1 MTVLIKKKIILK
13 NASGFFILFLAIY
26 VYFIGA
32 VAAHSQKRGNYMALL
47 KTELLRSIKT
57 ESAFMAASSEKNLEY
72 LTALGYETPKD
83 LGIIKRTSNVAAG
96 NAFQN
101 IFY

>member
-1 MTVLIKKKIILK
+1 MNVLIKKKIIFK
-13 NASGFFILFLAIY
+13 NASVFFIVFLAVY

-32 VAAHSQKRGNYMALL
+32 VAAHSQKRENYRGLL
-47 KTELLRSIKT
+47 KKELLWSIKT

-72 LTALGYETPKD
+72 LMALGYETPKD
-83 LGIIKRTSNVAAG
+83 LGIIKRTSNVAASD
-96 NAFQN
+96 AVQN